1 MRWCSLSRPPAPAAR
16 PRVTSGRP
24 NCASSL
30 ATTRSQAS
38 TSSNPPASAY
48 PSTAAITGLTG
59 GRRVIAGQEPLQIH
73 ACAESAA
80 GAGQDEDADVLAPV
94 QILDGLGDAGRD
106 RPVDRVPHFGP
117 VDGDDGDT
125 VVNLDENLVRHVNP
139 PEFSSGQSRAGARR
153 PGRRRHYFGWNLIPP
168 SNRTTSAFM

>member
-1 MRWCSLSRPPAPAAR
+1 MRWCSLSRPPAPAAS

-48 PSTAAITGLTG
+48 PSTA